1 MNGYVLTVIGTVL
14 VSSILSV
21 LIPEGKTAGLVK
33 GVTKLACLIV
43 LILPI
48 PNFLQEENVFDVIRG
63 ESIEN
68 TDGFF
73 ENNGISPDKSFI
85 EYYCELRIREAEN
98 ALEREVQDK
107 FGVTITANFSWE
119 YAGETDI
126 DGVKITSI
134 YAKLE
139 TEMSEKV
146 KTELYA
152 YLKDSYCSEVQI
164 E

>member
-1 MNGYVLTVIGTVL
+1 MNGYVLTVMGTVL
-14 VSSILSV
+14 IASILSV
-21 LIPEGKTAGLVK
+21 LIPAGKTAGIVK

-43 LILPI
+43 LIAPI
-48 PNFLQEENVFDVIRG
+48 PKFLREENVFDAIRG

-68 TDGFF
+68 TDDFF

-85 EYYCELRIREAEN
+85 EYYCEWRVREAEN
-98 ALEREVQDK
+98 VLEREVQEK
-107 FGVTITANFSWE
+107 FGVEISAKFSWE
-119 YAGETDI
+119 YVAETDV

-134 YAKLE
+134 YAKSE
-139 TEMSEKV
+139 TDMSEKV

-152 YLKDSYCSEVQI
+152 YLTDAYCSEVQI